1 MKGKIKFEHPGILIK
16 EEIFDEH
23 GLSIT
28 DAAEL
33 LGVTRT
39 ALSHLANGKA
49 DLSVEMSLRIEMVFG
64 GTAES
69 WQRMQAGYNIQEARP
84 RIAKLKL
91 KRYKPKLKKSLPVKE
106 KTSRDRKVKVAQ
118 A

>member
-28 DAAEL
+28 DSAGL

-49 DLSVEMSLRIEMVFG
+49 DLSVDMSLRIEAVFG

-69 WQRMQAGYNIQEARP
+69 WLRLQAGYNIQEARP
-84 RIAKLKL
+84 RIARLKL

-106 KTSRDRKVKVAQ
+106 TKNRDHKVKKAVA
-118 A
+118 

>member
-1 MKGKIKFEHPGILIK
+1 MERKMKFIHPGIIFK
-16 EEIFDEH
+16 EDVLDYL

-33 LGVTRT
+33 LKVTRT
-39 ALSHLANGKA
+39 ALSNVANGKA
-49 DLSVEMSLRIEMVFG
+49 DISVDMSLRMAIVFG
-64 GTAES
+64 GTAEW
-69 WQRMQAGYNIQEARP
+69 WQRMQTGYNLDEARP

-106 KTSRDRKVKVAQ
+106 TTSRDRKVKVA
-118 A
+118 

>member
-1 MKGKIKFEHPGILIK
+1 MKRKMKFEHPGIIIK
-16 EEIFDEH
+16 ELIFDEK

-39 ALSHLANGKA
+39 ALSNVANGKA
-49 DLSVEMSLRIEMVFG
+49 DLSVDMSLRMEYVFG
-64 GTAES
+64 GTAEF
-69 WQRMQAGYNIQEARP
+69 WQRMQAAYNVEQARP
-84 RIAKLKL
+84 HIAKLKL

-106 KTSRDRKVKVAQ
+106 TKSRDRKVKVA
-118 A
+118 